1 MWQIYASSW
10 RSWWLAAL
18 LQALLGAALDT
29 WLQYILPPLPSALA
43 FGPALVDLSA
53 FSAFAS
59 SRAVW
64 YPVLA
69 VVLASMLTFTALVL
83 AFERQLEGESLTG
96 VAALR
101 RALPLWPGAM
111 LAMLC
116 YLLAVVVGTL
126 LLFVPGIWLGGRWLL
141 WPVALVRQG
150 GGVESLERGA
160 ALLRGRWWRVNSWI
174 TLVFLLVLIAGYM
187 IDNLLGWLP
196 NPLPGLAGSLLL
208 APALPLAMVLAAR
221 GREFR

>member
-10 RSWWLAAL
+10 RIWWLPAL
-18 LQALLGAALDT
+18 LQALLATGHEA
-29 WLQYILPPLPSALA
+29 WLRHTMPPLPQGLTPVLSLSE
-43 FGPALVDLSA
+43 LSA

-59 SRAVW
+59 SGAFW

-69 VVLASMLTFTALVL
+69 VTLASMLPFTALVL
-83 AFERQLEGESLTG
+83 GFDRLLEGESPTG
-96 VAALR
+96 MEVLR

-111 LAMLC
+111 VALLC
-116 YLLAVVVGTL
+116 YAIAVVVGCL
-126 LLFVPGIWLGGRWLL
+126 LLLVPGIWLGGRWAL
-141 WPVALVRQG
+141 WPVALVRER

-160 ALLRGRWWRVNSWI
+160 ALLRGRWLRVNSWI
-174 TLVFLLVLIAGYM
+174 TVVMLLTLVAGFVVGALLT
-187 IDNLLGWLP
+187 WLP
-196 NPLPGLAGSLLL
+196 VPLPGLASSLLL